1 MKRTTLIALTILLAS
16 CGKQGINVGQGFEM
30 TPSLDGNTVAAN
42 VVNVY
47 AKNADGTKG
56 AYLYSKVK
64 SYTSTEGKLNVVVR
78 AGSLGMTVKQITV
91 KYTDASGNPFGDASG
106 TFNISA
112 GFDIPAGYV
121 CKTGATTCDFT
132 DKTAQNVAFSKSTDQ
147 YNLSE
152 QIAQA
157 AASTCVDD
165 EPACSEVRMNMT
177 LTGTDTLGQ
186 ARSINIP
193 QAQIRVYIDTIT
205 DEVQ

>member
-30 TPSLDGNTVAAN
+30 TPSFDDAAVAAN

-47 AKNADGTKG
+47 AKNADGTRG
-56 AYLYSKVK
+56 AYLYSDVK
-64 SYTSTEGKLNVVVR
+64 TYTVTEGKLNILVR
-78 AGSLGMTVKQITV
+78 AGSLGMTVKQINV
-91 KYTDASGNPFGDASG
+91 KYTDASGNPFGDASS

-112 GFDIPAGYV
+112 AFDIPGGYV
-121 CKTGATTCDFT
+121 CKSGADACDFV
-132 DKTAQNVAFSKSTDQ
+132 DKTPQNVAFSKTTDQ

-152 QIAQA
+152 QIAVA

-193 QAQIRVYIDTIT
+193 QAQIRVYIASVT